1 MVKVGGLLSAI
12 WNKANFMFLPPDTL
26 EAFVFAQPFSARR
39 RDGFDSLGSFFIQG
53 FVHSGAKGLE
63 FFFTWALIWSA
74 ISLPKAS

>member
-53 FVHSGAKGLE
+53 FVHSDVPPNLA
-63 FFFTWALIWSA
+63 FNNF
-74 ISLPKAS
+74 